1 VISSPRGFKP
11 LNDRVLILPDKLP
24 ERYGLILIPKGA
36 KQPPPLRGLVLAM
49 GPGMLTKTGGRW
61 PMPPVMPG
69 VDRIVY
75 AFGAGLVVELDGTR
89 YLLIRDDDVLA
100 VEDRPARW
108 DSTSTHPNFD
118 GATQ

>member
-1 VISSPRGFKP
+1 MISSPRGFKP

-24 ERYGLILIPKGA
+24 ERYGLIHIPKGA